1 MMGAIVAAI
10 ALLIFGCSE
19 SRSPVTGVKVLE
31 VSELPATPNAVALS
45 PDGRLV
51 VVGDLDGDLTARS
64 VPTGTER
71 WKVRVHPP
79 GATRRIDGLVFSPDG
94 SLLAS
99 TGQDA
104 PAVEVWRAANG
115 RRAGVLKIAQSR
127 AAAFHP
133 NDRTLVVAAATA
145 IHVVDVKQVEITR
158 TLANAH
164 RGQRVDAVAFSS
176 DGRVLATASDRGLLK
191 LWNWPAL
198 TVRASV
204 SMASSLEAMAPVS
217 LALTRDGAR
226 IAVNGTLGQVQ
237 VVDAVKGREERTFT
251 NAPEAPGD
259 AMHGELRQSLVFTA
273 DGDWLLAPDA
283 HDRGL
288 RMLHVPRGTAHTVI
302 RSDGPFYKAVAIAL
316 PASLAALTR
325 PNGFEVWRFTPPA
338 GTAITSSR

>member
-10 ALLIFGCSE
+10 ALLLFGCSE

-51 VVGDLDGDLTARS
+51 VVGDLDGDLTARG
-64 VPTGTER
+64 VPTGAER

-104 PAVEVWRAANG
+104 PAVELWRAANG

-127 AAAFHP
+127 AAVFHP
-133 NDRTLVVAAATA
+133 KDRTLVVAAATA
-145 IHVVDVKQVEITR
+145 IHVVDVKQAEITR

-176 DGRVLATASDRGLLK
+176 DGRVLATASDRERDRKSTRLNSSHPSIPYAVFWLK
-191 LWNWPAL
+191 KTSGAGILYL
-198 TVRASV
+198 KVSVR
-204 SMASSLEAMAPVS
+204 
-217 LALTRDGAR
+217 T
-226 IAVNGTLGQVQ
+226 Q
-237 VVDAVKGREERTFT
+237 
-251 NAPEAPGD
+251 
-259 AMHGELRQSLVFTA
+259 
-273 DGDWLLAPDA
+273 
-283 HDRGL
+283 
-288 RMLHVPRGTAHTVI
+288 
-302 RSDGPFYKAVAIAL
+302 
-316 PASLAALTR
+316 AA
-325 PNGFEVWRFTPPA
+325 
-338 GTAITSSR
+338 

>member
-10 ALLIFGCSE
+10 ALLLSGCSE
-19 SRSPVTGVKVLE
+19 SRSPVTGVKVLD

-51 VVGDLDGDLTARS
+51 VVGDLDGDLTARG

-104 PAVEVWRAANG
+104 PAVELWRAANG

-133 NDRTLVVAAATA
+133 KERALVVASATA
-145 IHVVDVKQVEITR
+145 IHVVDVKQAEVTR

-164 RGQRVDAVAFSS
+164 QGQRVDAVAFSP
-176 DGRVLATASDRGLLK
+176 DGRVLGTASDRGVLK

-198 TVRASV
+198 TLRKSV
-204 SMASSLEAMAPVS
+204 SIASTLEAMAPVS
-217 LALTRDGAR
+217 LALSRDGAR
-226 IAVNGTLGQVQ
+226 VAANGTLGQVQ
-237 VVDAVKGREERTFT
+237 VIDVMKGREERAFA
-251 NAPEAPGD
+251 NAPEAPGY
-259 AMHGELRQSLVFTA
+259 AMHAEL
-273 DGDWLLAPDA
+273 
-283 HDRGL
+283 
-288 RMLHVPRGTAHTVI
+288 
-302 RSDGPFYKAVAIAL
+302 
-316 PASLAALTR
+316 
-325 PNGFEVWRFTPPA
+325 
-338 GTAITSSR
+338 